1 MNNTRRIQCRCN
13 NVSIQVECSEG
24 QDTVQDVLV
33 SVSGMYLMRSVQDK
47 DSQQSN
53 LIQKQQ
59 YKSHCLI
66 CQCDICVIQGTGT
79 TTDQAEGGVILF
91 SQAVDYTLKSRFI
104 RLLDGLQ
111 VNIVAQ
117 DTSPLQQPNK
127 DLDQW
132 ASILNSMQQVEA
144 SVDSVSVDQY
154 SVHLQRVVQMAM
166 KDYQTRLKLE
176 RDEQMRQINDKYES
190 RLLAAQQVFTR
201 IKADLQS
208 VLPKSSD
215 PGKTN
220 SMAPS
225 FNQSQIPQESAQ
237 SQIQRKPLEQ
247 TTIDNDDDNDG
258 VFELDM
264 EGRQQ
269 QLQQGV
275 SRGSLMTA
283 QTYREED
290 NSIDEQDE
298 DLQQNEHHSGADQV
312 MVNTSILSQSMPI
325 NIKSHMQS
333 SSIVSHHQKEQQV
346 QGQKQQQRADAS
358 QNHGD
363 FVAPHVLS
371 MQTFKHSDPFA
382 EYKPTS
388 SSVIRNRSNH
398 NRFT

>member
-1 MNNTRRIQCRCN
+1 MDNTRRIQCRCG
-13 NVSIQVECSEG
+13 NVSMLIECCDG
-24 QDTVQDVLV
+24 QDTVNDVLV
-33 SVSGMYLMRSVQDK
+33 TVSGMYLVRSVQDK

-53 LIQKQQ
+53 LIQLIH
-59 YKSHCLI
+59 KSHCLV

-79 TTDQAEGGVILF
+79 TTDQAEGGVILS
-91 SQAVDYTLKSRFI
+91 SQAVDFTLKSRFI
-104 RLLDGLQ
+104 RLLDGQ
-111 VNIVAQ
+111 QINIVAQ
-117 DTSPLQQPNK
+117 DASPLQQPDK

-132 ASILNSMQQVEA
+132 ASILNSLQQLDSSLDSA
-144 SVDSVSVDQY
+144 SVDQQPLSL
-154 SVHLQRVVQMAM
+154 HLQRVVQMAM

-176 RDEQMRQINDKYES
+176 RDEQMRQSNDKYES

-208 VLPKSSD
+208 VLPKQTD

-225 FNQSQIPQESAQ
+225 FNQSQIPQDSAQ
-237 SQIQRKPLEQ
+237 SQIQGRSLEQ
-247 TTIDNDDDNDG
+247 TKIDNDDDDDDNGG

-269 QLQQGV
+269 QQGV
-275 SRGSLMTA
+275 GGGSLKAA
-283 QTYREED
+283 QTYRKED
-290 NSIDEQDE
+290 DSIDEQDE
-298 DLQQNEHHSGADQV
+298 DLQQNEQHSGADQV
-312 MVNTSILSQSMPI
+312 MANTSILSQSMPI
-325 NIKSHMQS
+325 NIKTHMQS
-333 SSIVSHHQKEQQV
+333 SIMSHLQKEQQE
-346 QGQKQQQRADAS
+346 QKQQQQVKTS
-358 QNHGD
+358 QNQGE

>member
-1 MNNTRRIQCRCN
+1 MDNTRRIQCRCG
-13 NVSIQVECSEG
+13 NVSMQVECCDG

-33 SVSGMYLMRSVQDK
+33 TVSGMYLMRSLQDIN
-47 DSQQSN
+47 SYQSN
-53 LIQKQQ
+53 LILQQQ

-79 TTDQAEGGVILF
+79 TTDQAEGGGILF

-104 RLLDGLQ
+104 RLLDGQ
-111 VNIVAQ
+111 QIGSVAQ

-132 ASILNSMQQVEA
+132 ASILNSMQQVE
-144 SVDSVSVDQY
+144 SFLDSVSVDQY
-154 SVHLQRVVQMAM
+154 PVHLQRVVQMAM

-225 FNQSQIPQESAQ
+225 FTQSQTPYESAQ

-269 QLQQGV
+269 QQQGV
-275 SRGSLMTA
+275 GRGSLMAA

-298 DLQQNEHHSGADQV
+298 DLQQNEHHSGADQI
-312 MVNTSILSQSMPI
+312 MGNTSILSQSMPI

-333 SSIVSHHQKEQQV
+333 SSIISHHQKEQQL
-346 QGQKQQQRADAS
+346 QEQKQQQQADAS
-358 QNHGD
+358 QNHGE